1 MFSCKVVYGWVAMG
15 RSESKRSTTYGARVL
30 IHRQKPIQSQ
40 KTMVQDSLR
49 FEKEIYCMLDESV
62 PLTGPNGID

>member
-1 MFSCKVVYGWVAMG
+1 MG
-15 RSESKRSTTYGARVL
+15 RDEEKWEQAQYDGVRVL

-40 KTMVQDSLR
+40 KTMVQDSLQ
-49 FEKEIYCMLDESV
+49 FEKEIYCMPDESV